1 MVSWQPRLEVGSGP
15 KYLAIAEALLSDIHS
30 GRLRPG
36 DRLPPQR
43 LLAKALGVDLTTV
56 TRAFN
61 EARRQG
67 LIEAKTGRGSFVR
80 RRIDPDQESSAADG
94 LPLVDLSMNMPPQP
108 SEAILRER
116 IQSGIATVLGSP
128 HGSLHLHYQDS
139 AGAGPARSA
148 GARWLAQR
156 LGPVPLERV
165 MVVGGAQVAL
175 SGIVAAILQPG
186 DVLCTPSLTYP
197 GLKAVAEKRGIRL
210 APVAFDEEGLD
221 PAAFEE
227 SCRRDGPRAL
237 YCVPTIHNPT
247 TVTLP
252 PQRREEIARIAR
264 HYRVSIIE
272 DDAYGA
278 LPRKAPAPV
287 AALAPDITWLVATL
301 SKCVTPA
308 LRTAYV
314 VTPGITETLRLT
326 AEIRAMSMMAPPLM
340 TALASQWVLD
350 GTLDT
355 ITTAVRDESAARQK
369 MAARILHGVDF
380 LAHPEGHHLWLTL
393 PDRWRRADLI
403 AQARQSG
410 LALVPSDAFA
420 VGTAPDAIRV
430 SLGAAQNRAA
440 LERGLRLLAALL
452 VQGPGTLS
460 SVV

>member
-1 MVSWQPRLEVGSGP
+1 
-15 KYLAIAEALLSDIHS
+15 
-30 GRLRPG
+30 
-36 DRLPPQR
+36 
-43 LLAKALGVDLTTV
+43 
-56 TRAFN
+56 
-61 EARRQG
+61 
-67 LIEAKTGRGSFVR
+67 
-80 RRIDPDQESSAADG
+80 
-94 LPLVDLSMNMPPQP
+94 
-108 SEAILRER
+108 
-116 IQSGIATVLGSP
+116 
-128 HGSLHLHYQDS
+128 
-139 AGAGPARSA
+139 
-148 GARWLAQR
+148 
-156 LGPVPLERV
+156 

-175 SGIVAAILQPG
+175 SGIVAAVLQPG

-197 GLKAVAEKRGIRL
+197 GLKAVAERRGIRL

-227 SCRRDGPRAL
+227 SCRKDSPRAL

-247 TVTLP
+247 TVTLSSE
-252 PQRREEIARIAR
+252 RREEIARIAR

-278 LPRKAPAPV
+278 LPREAPAPV
-287 AALAPDITWLVATL
+287 AALAPDITWHIATL

-340 TALASQWVLD
+340 TALASQWVFD
-350 GTLDT
+350 GTLDA

-369 MAARILHGVDF
+369 MAAQILQGIDF
-380 LAHPEGHHLWLTL
+380 LAHPEGHHLWLNL
-393 PDRWRRADLI
+393 PDQWRRADLI

-452 VQGPGTLS
+452 AQGPGTLS

>member
-1 MVSWQPRLEVGSGP
+1 V
-15 KYLAIAEALLSDIHS
+15 
-30 GRLRPG
+30 
-36 DRLPPQR
+36 
-43 LLAKALGVDLTTV
+43 
-56 TRAFN
+56 
-61 EARRQG
+61 
-67 LIEAKTGRGSFVR
+67 RGHV
-80 RRIDPDQESSAADG
+80 DPDQEHFAADG

-108 SEAILRER
+108 SEAMLRER
-116 IQSGIATVLGSP
+116 IQSGIATILGSP
-128 HGSLHLHYQDS
+128 HGWLHLHYQDS

-148 GARWLAQR
+148 GARWLARR
-156 LGPVPLERV
+156 LGPVPPDRV

-175 SGIVAAILQPG
+175 SGIVAAVLQPG

-197 GLKAVAEKRGIRL
+197 GLKAVAERRGIRL

-227 SCRRDGPRAL
+227 SCRKDSPRAL

-247 TVTLP
+247 TVTLSSE
-252 PQRREEIARIAR
+252 RREEIARIAR

-278 LPRKAPAPV
+278 LPREAPAPV
-287 AALAPDITWLVATL
+287 AALAPDITWHIATL

-340 TALASQWVLD
+340 TALASQWVFD
-350 GTLDT
+350 GTLDA

-369 MAARILHGVDF
+369 MAAQILQGIDF

-393 PDRWRRADLI
+393 PDQWRRADLI

-452 VQGPGTLS
+452 AQGPGTLS